1 MMKRYSPLAGLA
13 ERRLRLGAITDK
25 DKEPAAGQALASTAT
40 EVDEFTWNTVRDLT
54 RDTGF
59 LPAGDV
65 PSPKG
70 AAASEQAA
78 VGEKPQAAATDADAT
93 APEADGDKAQS
104 DDVPAAETAP
114 AAEPQKRRSSRVKT
128 TLLGFD
134 RSDGRTEELF
144 KDTVEKK
151 TSEVCKF
158 PTGWLVVT
166 EGPGRGTAVAL
177 HEGVSQIGRGDDQAI
192 QLDFGDNSIS
202 RENHAAVAYD
212 EETRTFYLGH
222 GGKTNIVRLNG
233 TPVLS
238 TEPLNHDDLIRIG
251 ETTMRFVAFC
261 NSSFSWSDKKSD

>member
-1 MMKRYSPLAGLA
+1 MMKRYSPLAGMA
-13 ERRLRLGAITDK
+13 ERRLRLGAVVQK
-25 DKEPAAGQALASTAT
+25 DKEPEAADVLSPADT

-54 RDTGF
+54 RDTDIVSKSAD
-59 LPAGDV
+59 L
-65 PSPKG
+65 SQESTSG
-70 AAASEQAA
+70 ADQGARDE
-78 VGEKPQAAATDADAT
+78 
-93 APEADGDKAQS
+93 APERTTVETQKGDDEQGTSGAMPSMSADQ
-104 DDVPAAETAP
+104 V
-114 AAEPQKRRSSRVKT
+114 AEPKKRRSSRVKT

-144 KDTVEKK
+144 KGNTEKK
-151 TSEVCKF
+151 TAEVCKF

-177 HEGVSQIGRGDDQAI
+177 HEGVSQIGRGDDQAV

-212 EETRTFYLGH
+212 EEARAFFLGH

-261 NSSFSWSDKKSD
+261 NSSFSWSDEKTD